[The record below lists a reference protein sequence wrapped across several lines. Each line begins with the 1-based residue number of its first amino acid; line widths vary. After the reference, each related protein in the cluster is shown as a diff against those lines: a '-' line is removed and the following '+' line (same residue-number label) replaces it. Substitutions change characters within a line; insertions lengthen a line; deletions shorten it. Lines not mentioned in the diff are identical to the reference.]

1 MIYNNKINFNNNNKN
16 RMLQFK
22 FTARVAG
29 NIVA

>member
-22 FTARVAG
+22 FTARVF
-29 NIVA
+29 VKE